1 MKTLA
6 LEGNDLKLTKETLLV
21 IEDEQEVAQSLNA
34 LLNIRKGEFV
44 LDEHVGMER
53 ENMLGKNVNLDEIR
67 DDIIEALSQDERVE
81 LVDNVII
88 SVKNR
93 NAKITFNAKLIDGQE
108 VNEEVELD
116 VG

>member
-6 LEGNDLKLTKETLLV
+6 LEGNDLKLTKETFLV

-53 ENMLGKNVNLDEIR
+53 ENMLGKNINLDEIR
-67 DDIIEALSQDERVE
+67 DDIIEVLSQDERVE

-93 NAKITFNAKLIDGQE
+93 SAKIAFNAKLIDGQE